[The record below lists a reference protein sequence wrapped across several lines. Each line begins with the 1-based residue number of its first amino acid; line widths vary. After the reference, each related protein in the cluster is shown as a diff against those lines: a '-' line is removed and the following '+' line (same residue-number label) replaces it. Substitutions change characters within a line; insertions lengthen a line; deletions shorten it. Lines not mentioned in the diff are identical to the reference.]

1 MPITIN
7 ETSENIAFLIL
18 NLVTDNLEKDANI
31 QENEE
36 NARKN
41 FGKFIAKIEKRK
53 FSPNSVIKL
62 HKTIKEKLTVF
73 VHMTRAIPGLETTLV
88 LKSKIEPIREKMEE
102 DVHNYFISFSKDTI
116 LDLETNSE
124 EPSNDSVK
132 QDKKSKKKRKGKGGN
147 NNNKSRKNQRK

>member
-1 MPITIN
+1 
-7 ETSENIAFLIL
+7 
-18 NLVTDNLEKDANI
+18 
-31 QENEE
+31 
-36 NARKN
+36 
-41 FGKFIAKIEKRK
+41 
-53 FSPNSVIKL
+53 
-62 HKTIKEKLTVF
+62 
-73 VHMTRAIPGLETTLV
+73 MTRAIPGLETTLV

-132 QDKKSKKKRKGKGGN
+132 QEKKSKKKRKGKGGN